1 MDILILCLA
10 HAFGILIGWNLRE
23 RVAMKIVEKMMDDL
37 QQVEE
42 DKSEQT
48 RMRLETHSGV
58 IYAYTADGNDFIAQG
73 KNLNELDKAIIAR
86 FPGKKFSVQEQNLI
100 DIKAEYNESV

>member
-23 RVAMKIVEKMMDDL
+23 RVAMKIVEKMMDDI

-42 DKSEQT
+42 EERTK
-48 RMRLETHSGV
+48 MRLETHSGV
-58 IYAYTADGNDFIAQG
+58 IYAYTADGNHFIAQG
-73 KNLNELDKAIIAR
+73 VNLNELDKAIIAR